1 MEPLT
6 AALAP
11 KEAHGEQAHRTA
23 PLQYVGS
30 PSARANAAA
39 PCTGCADPSRAGGA
53 DRTPDAATKAL
64 MGSATNASAAH
75 AGGDCGT
82 SHSRLCLPENTT
94 ARLAAAPAVGSDSSA
109 ALMLGVRAQ
118 L

>member
-75 AGGDCGT
+75 AGDDRST
-82 SHSRLCLPENTT
+82 PHSACACL
-94 ARLAAAPAVGSDSSA
+94 
-109 ALMLGVRAQ
+109 
-118 L
+118 